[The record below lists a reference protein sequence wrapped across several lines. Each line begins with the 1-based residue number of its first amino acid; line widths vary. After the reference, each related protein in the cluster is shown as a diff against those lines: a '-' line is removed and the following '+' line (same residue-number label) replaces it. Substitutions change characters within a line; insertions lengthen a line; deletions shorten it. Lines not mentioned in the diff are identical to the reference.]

1 MATQKEVYDLV
12 KETVEDVNAHMG
24 QIEGE
29 HCPRISRFVVMH
41 REFMVDQ
48 GEITRSR
55 KIKRD
60 VVMGTHQALVNAMY
74 ASQQKVEISD
84 AGQTAELRIETT

>member
-1 MATQKEVYDLV
+1 
-12 KETVEDVNAHMG
+12 
-24 QIEGE
+24 
-29 HCPRISRFVVMH
+29 MH

-74 ASQQKVEISD
+74 ASQQKVEISE
-84 AGQTAELRIETT
+84 AGQTAELRIEST